1 VLTFWIVAIAFCFV
15 AFGFVVAP
23 MWFGRNAG
31 NTNRMGL
38 NVSLYRDRIAELEE
52 SLSTGEISGEEFAQL
67 EKELQLV
74 LLSDA
79 GDELEPVRTESRIP
93 AVAAGFVVLLSVA
106 LYGDFGFSLGSI
118 NDFLLT
124 EEIQVATPHDVS
136 EMRATVEKLAQSL
149 RQQPD
154 NDRGWFLLAQ
164 SWRNLSE
171 FEQASRAFHH
181 LIKKFPQDAGLAAFY
196 AESVF
201 FADGQ
206 RFSPRVQTAV
216 EQALALDPNNLQ
228 MLEFSAMHAYRQ
240 GDTETAVALFRR
252 ALKTAE
258 GERATLLQQA
268 ITRLTGE
275 RPKMVEAP
283 GRVATAGR
291 VLKVLVELGSGVEA
305 GPNDAVYVYA
315 RAFGGPP
322 MPLAVQRLTVA
333 NLPTLVTLTPAQAMM
348 QGMSLNDFDRVQLVA
363 RISETGIANASPDDY
378 EVFSSEID
386 MTQEREVIKL
396 VISERRG

>member
-1 VLTFWIVAIAFCFV
+1 
-15 AFGFVVAP
+15 
-23 MWFGRNAG
+23 
-31 NTNRMGL
+31 
-38 NVSLYRDRIAELEE
+38 
-52 SLSTGEISGEEFAQL
+52 
-67 EKELQLV
+67 
-74 LLSDA
+74 
-79 GDELEPVRTESRIP
+79 
-93 AVAAGFVVLLSVA
+93 
-106 LYGDFGFSLGSI
+106 
-118 NDFLLT
+118 
-124 EEIQVATPHDVS
+124 
-136 EMRATVEKLAQSL
+136 
-149 RQQPD
+149 
-154 NDRGWFLLAQ
+154 
-164 SWRNLSE
+164 
-171 FEQASRAFHH
+171 
-181 LIKKFPQDAGLAAFY
+181 
-196 AESVF
+196 
-201 FADGQ
+201 
-206 RFSPRVQTAV
+206 
-216 EQALALDPNNLQ
+216 
-228 MLEFSAMHAYRQ
+228 MHAYRQ